1 MKIVSYGR
9 LADRTAPQLEFDVPL
24 GCSIGDVRTRLAMK
38 HHAAADILLNK
49 YVRECVAGSM
59 VTNEDFIATKDQVV
73 FLAAV
78 TSG

>member
-9 LADRTAPQLEFDVPL
+9 LADRTAAQLEFDVPL

-38 HHAAADILLNK
+38 HHAAADLFLNK
-49 YVRECVAGSM
+49 HARECVAGSI
-59 VTNEDFIATKDQVV
+59 VTNEDFIAKEDRVV